1 MRMVLAEN
9 RNTSMGGRIP
19 GARLLRGSA
28 ILALTWLAACVAA
41 PAQQGKVLASPTI
54 AAVMDAQ
61 LDLLESQFVP
71 AAEAMPEEKYS
82 FAPTNGEFAS
92 VRTFALEI
100 KHVATANF
108 VLYSAILDQP
118 PPPGVNF
125 VGVVNGPDNLQTKEK
140 IVAYLKDSFALGH
153 KAMASLTADNLV
165 TRLDHPPINWMNTR
179 LALATFS
186 MTHAW
191 DHYGQVAEYL
201 RLNGIV
207 PPASQGQPPANP
219 PRK

>member
-1 MRMVLAEN
+1 MQSWSSHLGKIIPKARIVRLSVIAL
-9 RNTSMGGRIP
+9 MGLSACIAVP
-19 GARLLRGSA
+19 GQQG
-28 ILALTWLAACVAA
+28 TPLAA
-41 PAQQGKVLASPTI
+41 PTV

-61 LDLLESQFVP
+61 LKLLESQLVP

-82 FAPTNGEFAS
+82 FAPANGEFTG
-92 VRTFALEI
+92 VRTFALEL

-108 VLYSAILDQP
+108 VFYSAILGQA
-118 PPPGVNF
+118 PPPGVNLI
-125 VGVVNGPDNLQTKEK
+125 GVANGPENLETKAQ
-140 IVAYLKDSFALGH
+140 IVSYLKDSFALGH
-153 KAMASLTADNLV
+153 KAMASLTTDNLV
-165 TRLDHPPINWMNTR
+165 TRLDHPPIVWMNTR

-207 PPASQGQPPANP
+207 PPASQGQPVANP